1 MDISLMFGILGA
13 CITIASHSYKKF
25 HKVSFWTLVPGVYFL
40 IALFGPGFHS
50 EYKTFSFVAFF
61 GGLIMAITAW
71 GIFFLLY
78 YAFSGRKERKEV
90 VGKDD
95 RQSDEEK

>member
-1 MDISLMFGILGA
+1 MDISIMFGIVIS
-13 CITIASHSYKKF
+13 CITIALHSYNKF
-25 HKVSFWTLVPGVYFL
+25 HKVSLWTVVPGVYFL
-40 IALFGPGFHS
+40 IALFASGIHS

-61 GGLIMAITAW
+61 SFLIMAITAW

-78 YAFSGRKERKEV
+78 YVFSGRKERKEA

-95 RQSDEEK
+95 EQSDEEK